1 MIFEYFEPYTLA
13 NYEFRLPDTVTEKK
27 IRSYWLKLTRNE
39 SGQAMFLYLWHKNE
53 ATVEKHPAEKSTF
66 GPALEPISCRK
77 SHYLNF
83 SF

>member
-39 SGQAMFLYLWHKNE
+39 SGQAMFLYL
-53 ATVEKHPAEKSTF
+53 
-66 GPALEPISCRK
+66 
-77 SHYLNF
+77 
-83 SF
+83 